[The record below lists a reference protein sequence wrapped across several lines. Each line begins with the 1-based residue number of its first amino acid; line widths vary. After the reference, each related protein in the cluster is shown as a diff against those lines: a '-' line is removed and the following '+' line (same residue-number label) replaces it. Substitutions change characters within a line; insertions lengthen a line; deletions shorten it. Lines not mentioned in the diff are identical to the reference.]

1 MKTIFGITLIALFA
15 IGPLSAQR
23 TSSGNTGARGQNS
36 TPMNSPE
43 PITMIALAG
52 GAAAV
57 GVAARRRKKK

>member
-1 MKTIFGITLIALFA
+1 MKTIFCFTLIALFA

-23 TSSGNTGARGQNS
+23 TSAGKAGARSQDS

-57 GVAARRRKKK
+57 GFAARRRKKK